1 MEQERVPTFLLQLQ
15 LNKIRNFSIIA
26 HIDHGKSTLS
36 DRIIEFCGGLSKR
49 EMKSQ
54 VLDTLEL
61 ERERGI
67 TIKAQSV
74 ALNYVDEEREYQF
87 NLIDTPGHVDFSY
100 EVSRSLAA
108 CEGALLVVDGSQ
120 GVEAQTLSTCYKA
133 IDLGLEVI
141 PVINKIDLPQA
152 EPERVKREIEEIIGI
167 DASEALSVSAKD
179 GTNLNE
185 LMKQIAKKIPA
196 PKKSKEANLQAL
208 IIDSWYDNFLG
219 VISLIRIFSGSLKK
233 GEKFIVKST
242 GQTYTADTIGKFT
255 PKKVPCTELS
265 EGEVG
270 YLVASVKDLKSVPVG
285 DTLISAKNPETEE
298 LDGFEEVK
306 PQVFASFFPID
317 SNDYQA
323 FREALQKLNL
333 NDASLIFEP
342 ENSDILGS
350 GFRCGFLGTLH
361 MEVVKERLEREY
373 DLDLITTAPSV
384 AYEILKTNGEET
396 TISSPAELP
405 TVNEIAEIREPIIK
419 STILCPD
426 KYVGDVIELAM
437 AKRGVQKDLQYLG
450 GQVSIIFEM
459 PLSEIVMDFF
469 DTLKSKSQGYA
480 SVDFVFDRF
489 QNAELVKVDV
499 AINGLVVDSL
509 SSIMHK
515 SEAARK
521 GREIAKRLREVIP
534 RQMFE
539 IPIQIMLGSKIIAR
553 ESVKAFRKN
562 VTAKLYGGDVTRKKK
577 LLEKQKAGK
586 KKMKQIGKVALPQE
600 AFLSFLST
608 DKK

>member
-1 MEQERVPTFLLQLQ
+1 M
-15 LNKIRNFSIIA
+15 NKIRNFSIIA

-74 ALNYVDEEREYQF
+74 ALNYVDDEEYQF

-152 EPERVKREIEEIIGI
+152 EPERVKKEIEEIIGI

-185 LMKQIAKKIPA
+185 LMKQIARKIP
-196 PKKSKEANLQAL
+196 PPIKRQQENLQAL

-219 VISLIRIFSGSLKK
+219 VISLIRIFSGSLKQ

-242 GQTYTADTIGKFT
+242 GQTFTADTIGKFT
-255 PKKVPCTELS
+255 PKKISCNELY

-270 YLVASVKDLKSVPVG
+270 YLVAGVKDLKSVPVG
-285 DTLISAKNPETEE
+285 DTLISAKYPETRE

-384 AYEILKTNGEET
+384 AYEILKTNGEEA

-405 TVNEIAEIREPIIK
+405 TINEISEIREPIIK

-437 AKRGVQKDLQYLG
+437 SKRGVQKDLQYLG

-489 QNAELVKVDV
+489 QVAELVKVDV

-509 SSIMHK
+509 SSIMHR

-521 GREIAKRLREVIP
+521 GRDIAKRLREVIP

>member
-1 MEQERVPTFLLQLQ
+1 M
-15 LNKIRNFSIIA
+15 NKIRNFSIIA

-49 EMKSQ
+49 EMKAQ

-74 ALNYVDEEREYQF
+74 ALTYTDDQEYQF

-152 EPERVKREIEEIIGI
+152 EPERVKKEIEEIIGI

-185 LMKQIAKKIPA
+185 LMQQIAHKIPA
-196 PKKSKEANLQAL
+196 PKRSNEENLQAL

-219 VISLIRIFSGSLKK
+219 VISLIRIFSGQLKK
-233 GEKFIVKST
+233 GDKFVVKST
-242 GQTYTADTIGKFT
+242 GQTFTADTIGKFT
-255 PKKVPCTELS
+255 PKKVPCDVLY

-285 DTLISAKNPETEE
+285 DTLVAAKFPETKE

-306 PQVFASFFPID
+306 PQVFASFFPIE

-333 NDASLIFEP
+333 NDASLVFEP
-342 ENSDILGS
+342 ENSEILGS

-384 AYEILKTNGEET
+384 AYEVLKTNGEELS
-396 TISSPAELP
+396 ISSPAELP
-405 TVNEIAEIREPIIK
+405 TPNEIEEIREPIIK
-419 STILCPD
+419 STVLCPN

-437 AKRGVQKDLQYLG
+437 SKRGVQKDLQYLG

-469 DTLKSKSQGYA
+469 DILKSKSQGYA

-489 QNAELVKVDV
+489 QKADLVKVDV

-509 SSIMHK
+509 SAIMHK
-515 SEAARK
+515 SEAQRK
-521 GREIAKRLREVIP
+521 GRDIAQRLRNVIP

-608 DKK
+608 EKK

>member
-1 MEQERVPTFLLQLQ
+1 M
-15 LNKIRNFSIIA
+15 NKIRNFSIIA

-36 DRIIEFCGGLSKR
+36 DRIIEFCGGLTKR

-74 ALNYVDEEREYQF
+74 ALNYTDDKEYLF

-152 EPERVKREIEEIIGI
+152 EPERVKKEIEEIIGI
-167 DASEALSVSAKD
+167 DASDALSVSAKD
-179 GTNLNE
+179 GTGLND
-185 LMKQIAKKIPA
+185 LMKQIAHKIPP
-196 PKKSKEANLQAL
+196 PKDSNEKNLQAL

-219 VISLIRIFSGSLKK
+219 VISLIRIFSGELNK

-242 GQTYTADTIGKFT
+242 GQTFTAESIGKFT
-255 PKKVPCTELS
+255 PKKVACDKLS
-265 EGEVG
+265 QGEVG
-270 YLVASVKDLKSVPVG
+270 YLVANVKELKSVPVG
-285 DTLISAKNPETEE
+285 DTLISAKYPETME

-306 PQVFASFFPID
+306 PQVFASFFPIE

-333 NDASLIFEP
+333 NDASLVFEP
-342 ENSDILGS
+342 ENSEILGS

-373 DLDLITTAPSV
+373 NLDLITTAPSV
-384 AYEILKTNGEET
+384 AYEILKTNGEEAF
-396 TISSPAELP
+396 ISSPAELP
-405 TVNEIAEIREPIIK
+405 TVNEIQEIREPIIK

-426 KYVGDVIELAM
+426 KYVGDVIELAI

-469 DTLKSKSQGYA
+469 DLLKSKSQGYA
-480 SVDFVFDRF
+480 SVDFVFDRY
-489 QNAELVKVDV
+489 QKADLVKVDV
-499 AINGLVVDSL
+499 AVNGLVVDSL
-509 SSIMHK
+509 SSIMHRSD
-515 SEAARK
+515 SEKK
-521 GREIAKRLREVIP
+521 GRKIAKRLREVIP

-608 DKK
+608 EKNK

>member
-1 MEQERVPTFLLQLQ
+1 M
-15 LNKIRNFSIIA
+15 NKIRNFSIIA

-74 ALNYVDEEREYQF
+74 ALNYVDDEEYQF

-152 EPERVKREIEEIIGI
+152 EPERVKKEIEEIIGI

-179 GTNLNE
+179 GTNLDE
-185 LMKQIAKKIPA
+185 LMKQIAQKIP
-196 PKKSKEANLQAL
+196 PPNKNLESNLQAL

-242 GQTYTADTIGKFT
+242 GQAYTADTIGKFT
-255 PKKVPCTELS
+255 PKKIPCNELS
-265 EGEVG
+265 GGEVG

-285 DTLISAKNPETEE
+285 DTLISLKHPETEE
-298 LDGFEEVK
+298 LEGFEEVK

-384 AYEILKTNGEET
+384 AYEILRTNGEEA

-405 TVNEIAEIREPIIK
+405 TVNEIAEIREPVIK

-437 AKRGVQKDLQYLG
+437 SKRGVQKDLQYLG

-489 QNAELVKVDV
+489 QVAELVKVDV

-509 SSIMHK
+509 SSIMHR

-521 GREIAKRLREVIP
+521 GRDIAKRLREVIP

>member
-1 MEQERVPTFLLQLQ
+1 
-15 LNKIRNFSIIA
+15 LNNIRNFSIIA

-74 ALNYVDEEREYQF
+74 ALNYVDNEKYQF

-133 IDLGLEVI
+133 LDLGLEVI

-152 EPERVKREIEEIIGI
+152 EPERVKNEIEEIIGI
-167 DASEALSVSAKD
+167 DASEALFVSAKD

-185 LMKQIAKKIPA
+185 LLRQISQKVPP
-196 PKKSKEANLQAL
+196 PKKSAEENLQAL

-255 PKKVPCTELS
+255 PKKVSCNELM

-285 DTLISAKNPETEE
+285 DTLISAKHPDTKE
-298 LDGFEEVK
+298 LEGFEEVK

-333 NDASLIFEP
+333 NDASLTFEP
-342 ENSDILGS
+342 ENSEILGS

-361 MEVVKERLEREY
+361 LEVVKERLEREY
-373 DLDLITTAPSV
+373 NLNLITTAPSV
-384 AYEILKTNGEET
+384 AYEILRTNGEESM
-396 TISSPAELP
+396 ISSPAELP
-405 TVNEIAEIREPIIK
+405 TVNEIQEIKEPIIR
-419 STILCPD
+419 STILCPN

-437 AKRGVQKDLQYLG
+437 SKRGVQKDLQYLG

-469 DTLKSKSQGYA
+469 DILKSKSQGYA

-489 QNAELVKVDV
+489 QTANLVKVDV

-509 SSIMHK
+509 SSIMHR
-515 SEAARK
+515 SQAERK

>member
-1 MEQERVPTFLLQLQ
+1 M
-15 LNKIRNFSIIA
+15 NKIRNFSIIA

-36 DRIIEFCGGLSKR
+36 DRIIEFCGGLSER

-74 ALNYVDEEREYQF
+74 CLNYSDDEEYQF

-141 PVINKIDLPQA
+141 PVINKIDLPQS
-152 EPERVKREIEEIIGI
+152 EPERVKKEIEEIIGI

-179 GTNLNE
+179 GTNLAE
-185 LMKQIAKKIPA
+185 LMKQIAKQVPA
-196 PKKSKEANLQAL
+196 PAKSKEDKLQAL

-242 GQTYTADTIGKFT
+242 GQTYTADSIGKFT
-255 PKKVPCTELS
+255 PKKVPCNYLD

-285 DTLISAKNPETEE
+285 DTLISGKHPETPE
-298 LDGFEEVK
+298 LEGFEEVK

-333 NDASLIFEP
+333 NDASLIFDP
-342 ENSDILGS
+342 ENSEILGS

-384 AYEILKTNGEET
+384 AYEILRTNGEEN

-405 TVNEIAEIREPIIK
+405 TVNEISEIREPIIR

-437 AKRGVQKDLQYLG
+437 SKRGVQKNLQYLG

-480 SVDFVFDRF
+480 SVDFVFDRY
-489 QNAELVKVDV
+489 QAADLVKVDV

-509 SSIMHK
+509 SSIMHR
-515 SEAARK
+515 SEAQRK

-600 AFLSFLST
+600 AFLTFLST

>member
-1 MEQERVPTFLLQLQ
+1 MSNT
-15 LNKIRNFSIIA
+15 RNFSIIA

-36 DRIIEFCGGLSKR
+36 DRIIEHCGGLSKR

-74 ALNYVDEEREYQF
+74 SLQYKNNSGEYNL

-152 EPERVKREIEEIIGI
+152 DPDRVKKEIEEIIGI
-167 DASEALSVSAKD
+167 DASDAICVSAKD
-179 GTNLNE
+179 GTGLTD
-185 LMKQIAKKIPA
+185 LLDLVVRDIPP
-196 PKKSKEANLQAL
+196 PKDKSDDPLQAL

-219 VISLIRIFSGSLKK
+219 VISLIRVFSGSIKR
-233 GEKFIVKST
+233 GEKFIVKSN
-242 GQTYTADTIGKFT
+242 GQTFTADTLGVFT
-255 PKKVPCTELS
+255 PKKNDRESLS
-265 EGEVG
+265 SGQVG
-270 YLVASVKDLKSVPVG
+270 FLVANVKELKSVPVG
-285 DTLISAKNPETEE
+285 DTIISSKLPETNA
-298 LDGFEEVK
+298 LDGFEKVQ
-306 PQVFASFFPID
+306 PQVFASFYPID
-317 SNDYQA
+317 SNEYQS
-323 FREALQKLNL
+323 FREALQKLSL
-333 NDASLIFEP
+333 NDSSVVFEP
-342 ENSDILGS
+342 ENSEILGS

-361 MEVVKERLEREY
+361 MEVIKERLEREY
-373 DLDLITTAPSV
+373 GLSLITTAPSV
-384 AYEILKTNGEET
+384 AYEILKTNGDEIM
-396 TISSPAELP
+396 ISSPSQLP
-405 TVNEIAEIREPIIK
+405 TTNEINEIREPMIK
-419 STILCPD
+419 STVLCPD

-437 AKRGVQKDLQYLG
+437 SKRGIQKDLQYLG
-450 GQVSIIFEM
+450 GQVSLTFDM

-480 SVDFVFDRF
+480 SVDFVFDRY
-489 QNAELVKVDV
+489 QHSDLVKVDV

-509 SSIMHK
+509 SAIMHRGD
-515 SEAARK
+515 AQRR
-521 GREIAKRLREVIP
+521 GREIAKRLKDVIP

-600 AFLSFLST
+600 AFLSFLSNE
-608 DKK
+608 KK

>member
-1 MEQERVPTFLLQLQ
+1 
-15 LNKIRNFSIIA
+15 
-26 HIDHGKSTLS
+26 
-36 DRIIEFCGGLSKR
+36 
-49 EMKSQ
+49 MKSQ

-74 ALNYVDEEREYQF
+74 ALKYVDDEEYQF

-152 EPERVKREIEEIIGI
+152 EPERVKNEIEEIIGI
-167 DASEALSVSAKD
+167 DASEALFVSAKD

-185 LMKQIAKKIPA
+185 LMRQIAQKVPP
-196 PKKSKEANLQAL
+196 PKQNKNVNLQAL

-242 GQTYTADTIGKFT
+242 GQTFTADTIGKFT
-255 PKKVPCTELS
+255 PKKVPCSELS

-285 DTLISAKNPETEE
+285 DTLIAAKFPDTEE
-298 LDGFEEVK
+298 LEGFEEVK

-333 NDASLIFEP
+333 NDSSLNFEP
-342 ENSDILGS
+342 ENSEILGS

-361 MEVVKERLEREY
+361 LEVVKERLEREY

-384 AYEILKTNGEET
+384 AYEILKTNGEEA

-405 TVNEIAEIREPIIK
+405 TVNEIEEIREPIIR
-419 STILCPD
+419 STILCPN

-437 AKRGVQKDLQYLG
+437 SKRGVQKDLQYLG

-469 DTLKSKSQGYA
+469 DILKSKSQGYA
-480 SVDFVFDRF
+480 SVDFVFDRY
-489 QNAELVKVDV
+489 QAAKLVKVDV

-509 SSIMHK
+509 SSIMHR
-515 SEAARK
+515 SQAERK
-521 GREIAKRLREVIP
+521 GRDIAKRLREVIP

-600 AFLSFLST
+600 AFLSFLSA

>member
-1 MEQERVPTFLLQLQ
+1 M
-15 LNKIRNFSIIA
+15 NKIRNFSIIA

-49 EMKSQ
+49 EMKAQ

-74 ALNYVDEEREYQF
+74 ALTYTDDQEYQF

-152 EPERVKREIEEIIGI
+152 EPERVKKEIEEIIGI

-185 LMKQIAKKIPA
+185 LMQQIAHKIPA
-196 PKKSKEANLQAL
+196 PKRSNEENLQAL

-219 VISLIRIFSGSLKK
+219 VISLIRIFSGQLKK
-233 GEKFIVKST
+233 GDKFVVKST
-242 GQTYTADTIGKFT
+242 GQTFTADTIGKFT
-255 PKKVPCTELS
+255 PKKVPCDVLN

-285 DTLISAKNPETEE
+285 DTLVAAKFPETKE

-306 PQVFASFFPID
+306 PQVFASFFPIE

-333 NDASLIFEP
+333 NDASLVFEP
-342 ENSDILGS
+342 ENSEILGS

-373 DLDLITTAPSV
+373 GLDLITTAPSV
-384 AYEILKTNGEET
+384 AYEVLKTNGEELS
-396 TISSPAELP
+396 ISSPAELP
-405 TVNEIAEIREPIIK
+405 TPNEIEEIREPIIK
-419 STILCPD
+419 STVLCPN

-437 AKRGVQKDLQYLG
+437 SKRGVQKDLQYLG

-469 DTLKSKSQGYA
+469 DILKSKSQGYA

-489 QNAELVKVDV
+489 QKADLVKVDV

-509 SSIMHK
+509 SAIMHK
-515 SEAARK
+515 SEAQRK
-521 GREIAKRLREVIP
+521 GRDIAQRLRNVIP

-608 DKK
+608 EKK

>member
-1 MEQERVPTFLLQLQ
+1 LLQLQ

>member
-1 MEQERVPTFLLQLQ
+1 M
-15 LNKIRNFSIIA
+15 NKIRNFSIIA

-36 DRIIEFCGGLSKR
+36 DRIIEFCGGLSER

-74 ALNYVDEEREYQF
+74 CLNYSDDEEYQF

-141 PVINKIDLPQA
+141 PVINKIDLPQS
-152 EPERVKREIEEIIGI
+152 EPERVKKEIEEIIGI

-179 GTNLNE
+179 GTNLAE
-185 LMKQIAKKIPA
+185 LMKQIAKQVPA
-196 PKKSKEANLQAL
+196 PAKSKEDKLQAL

-242 GQTYTADTIGKFT
+242 GQTYTADSIGKFT
-255 PKKVPCTELS
+255 PKKVPCNYLD

-285 DTLISAKNPETEE
+285 DTLISVKHPETAE
-298 LDGFEEVK
+298 LEGFEQVK

-333 NDASLIFEP
+333 NDASLIFDP
-342 ENSDILGS
+342 ENSEILGS

-384 AYEILKTNGEET
+384 AYEILRTNGEEN

-405 TVNEIAEIREPIIK
+405 TVNEISEIREPIIR

-437 AKRGVQKDLQYLG
+437 SKRGVQKDLQYLG

-480 SVDFVFDRF
+480 SVDFVFDRY
-489 QNAELVKVDV
+489 QAADLVKVDV

-509 SSIMHK
+509 SSIMHR
-515 SEAARK
+515 SEAQRK

-600 AFLSFLST
+600 AFLTFLST